1 MKLNTR
7 QIGNCGEYAAA
18 ELLKN
23 KGCKILKRNFC
34 IRGGELDIIAQD
46 NDGRYIFA
54 EVKTR
59 KNTDYGMACEYV
71 TPQKQERII
80 KTAVAFTG
88 RTDVDM
94 RFDVIEVYYKSI
106 NGKMVITNVNHI
118 ENAF

>member
-7 QIGNCGEYAAA
+7 QIGNYGESAAA
-18 ELLKN
+18 KLLEN

-46 NDGRYIFA
+46 KDGRYIFA
-54 EVKTR
+54 EVKTI

-71 TPQKQERII
+71 TPKKQERII

-94 RFDVIEVYYKSI
+94 RFDVIEVYYKSV
-106 NGKMVITNVNHI
+106 NGKIVITNINHI